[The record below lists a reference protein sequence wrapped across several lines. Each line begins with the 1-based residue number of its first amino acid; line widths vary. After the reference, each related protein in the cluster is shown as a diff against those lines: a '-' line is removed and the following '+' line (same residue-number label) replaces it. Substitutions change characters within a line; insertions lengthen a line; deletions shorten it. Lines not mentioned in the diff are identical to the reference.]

1 MFLVIV
7 TYITNKQL
15 FFLRDRPFR
24 SRHGPPFS
32 HQLHRRIKLDYQL
45 LCFVNPHRASKIN
58 ETIFV
63 QNILIV
69 MKLPFGAVV
78 LCLLSWID
86 NTRALISYPVDA
98 PDLPGF
104 DWSAL
109 KPSPELEWHECYT
122 PPYATEYSNQQTF
135 SSISTSKSRTLS
147 CARLSLTLDYHNTT
161 NPHNV
166 SVPII
171 KISSPPSPSHRGI
184 IFTSFGGA
192 GNSRVKDL
200 VAFAHSSPILDMID
214 QEFEYDFLTFDNRGF
229 GYSSPSAKC
238 FDNILDGALWE
249 ERMAHLSGV
258 MSTREGEDS
267 EERLGVRIAAAQA
280 KSELCLEQSEEAAN
294 IRRHMT
300 TAYAAR
306 DMLEILKRLPDESSQ
321 SFPASSGR
329 EKVSKIPK
337 LKFLGLSYGTMLG
350 QTFASL
356 YPEHISRMVLDGT
369 CDANDW
375 VDSWQMGHL
384 METDAIWATFYDDCF
399 TAREACPLWRAP
411 DTAPVNIEKR
421 VNDFLESLKQRPVYT
436 VSDGNARL
444 ITYRDVKLAI
454 YWTTMA
460 PYFAGPSIATLLDS
474 LMKGNTNVTL
484 RFPFESVPT
493 ASDFLHEQT
502 QDDQA
507 NSNADAGTALNCGDT
522 EDITNSSIADF
533 KKYLSALEDQS
544 SVGAFFQGERKI
556 RCLGWS
562 IRPAWRFTGPFTS
575 KRDNGSSKLTTPI
588 LFMGNK
594 LDPMTSLR
602 NARKMAKEFL
612 GSVVLEQDARGHC
625 ALGNVVPSPC
635 TLRYLRN
642 YLRNGSLPEF
652 GTICGED
659 CNLFDGSCFG
669 DTNA

>member
-1 MFLVIV
+1 LVIL
-7 TYITNKQL
+7 Y
-15 FFLRDRPFR
+15 RA
-24 SRHGPPFS
+24 S
-32 HQLHRRIKLDYQL
+32 RIKE
-45 LCFVNPHRASKIN
+45 I
-58 ETIFV
+58 IFV
-63 QNILIV
+63 QDILIV
-69 MKLPFGAVV
+69 MKLSFGAVV

-86 NTRALISYPVDA
+86 NTRALISYQVDT

-109 KPSPELEWHECYT
+109 KPSPELKWHECY
-122 PPYATEYSNQQTF
+122 PPPSATEDSSQQIFFPT
-135 SSISTSKSRTLS
+135 STSKSRTLS

-161 NPHNV
+161 NRHNV

-171 KISSPPSPSHRGI
+171 KISSPPSPSHQGI

-200 VAFAHSSPILDMID
+200 IAFAHSSPILDMID
-214 QEFEYDFLTFDNRGF
+214 SEFEYDFLTFDNRGF
-229 GYSSPSAKC
+229 GYSSPSARC
-238 FDNILDGALWE
+238 FDSVLDGALWE

-267 EERLGVRIAAAQA
+267 EEGLGVRIAAAQA
-280 KSELCLEQSEEAAN
+280 KSELCLKQSEEDADV
-294 IRRHMT
+294 RRHMT

-306 DMLEILKRLPDESSQ
+306 DMLEILKRLPDQSSR
-321 SFPASSGR
+321 SSHASSER
-329 EKVSKIPK
+329 SKVGKIPK
-337 LKFLGLSYGTMLG
+337 LKFLGLSYGTILG

-356 YPEHISRMVLDGT
+356 YPEHVSRMVLDGT
-369 CDANDW
+369 GDAKDW
-375 VDSWQMGHL
+375 VGKWQMGHL
-384 METDAIWATFYDDCF
+384 IGTDAIWATFYDDCF
-399 TAREACPLWRAP
+399 TAREACPLWRAS
-411 DTAPVNIEKR
+411 DSASVKIKKR
-421 VNDFLESLKQRPVYT
+421 VNDFMESLKRRPVYT

-460 PYFAGPSIATLLDS
+460 PYFASLSIAAAFDS
-474 LMKGNTNVTL
+474 LMKGDTNVTL
-484 RFPFESVPT
+484 GFPFESVPT

-507 NSNADAGTALNCGDT
+507 ISNTDAGAALNCGDA

-533 KKYLSALEDQS
+533 KEYLSALEDQS

-575 KRDNGSSKLTTPI
+575 RRNNGSSKLTTPI

-602 NARKMAKEFL
+602 NARKMAKEFP

-635 TLRYLRN
+635 TLRYLRD
-642 YLRNGSLPEF
+642 YLRNGGLPEP
-652 GTICGED
+652 GTVCGED
-659 CNLFDGSCFG
+659 CNLFDGSCFE
-669 DTNA
+669 DRNIFI